1 MEEPSNGNELAF
13 LEKIVTR
20 SQGIIVYLIGVEL
33 IELIMFN

>member
-1 MEEPSNGNELAF
+1 MEEPSNGIELAF